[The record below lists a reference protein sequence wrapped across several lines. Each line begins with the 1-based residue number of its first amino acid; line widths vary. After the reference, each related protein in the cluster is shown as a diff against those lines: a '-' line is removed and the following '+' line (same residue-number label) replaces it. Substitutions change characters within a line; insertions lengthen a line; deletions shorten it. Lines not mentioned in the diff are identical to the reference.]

1 MLDTNTRINDHIIA
15 WLPRGQTVAAQVP
28 YTKRKQEWIVAS
40 VVSWNEDEL
49 TYVVKDEFPENKKMK
64 SWTIPHHKVIRFPR
78 DLRDPLMPGD
88 RVLSLWY
95 IPDTEEWSSMFYEA
109 TIVNTDEMDKTSTIW
124 LRFNGDDEVYEIDSM
139 KIVKK
144 PKRRAKVPKRP
155 FTSAIN
161 GSNSSPLHSPPT
173 DVYDDG
179 LRSHHPRL
187 NVSPP
192 DPLQQSQ
199 PPHKKQRVM
208 KTEMEDQHHPPS
220 RNGTET
226 SPFSPP
232 STSSS
237 STSSISVAAATSSS
251 SPYAKSSGANSSNG
265 NRVVSPERE
274 HQPPQHHHAPVS
286 AAVFNNRY
294 QFCGVLGKKM
304 KRMGAILN
312 ERSKVSNT

>member
-40 VVSWNEDEL
+40 VVSWNEDEM

-109 TIVNTDEMDKTSTIW
+109 TIVNTDDMEKTSTIW

-139 KIVKK
+139 KIVK
-144 PKRRAKVPKRP
+144 PKRRSKVPKRP

-161 GSNSSPLHSPPT
+161 GSSSPLHSPPT
-173 DVYDDG
+173 DVYDE
-179 LRSHHPRL
+179 PRPHQRF
-187 NVSPP
+187 NASPP
-192 DPLQQSQ
+192 EQ
-199 PPHKKQRVM
+199 PPHKKPRMM
-208 KTEMEDQHHPPS
+208 KMEEDQHHPPS
-220 RNGTET
+220 RNGMET
-226 SPFSPP
+226 SPFSPTSSASTT
-232 STSSS
+232 STSS
-237 STSSISVAAATSSS
+237 TS
-251 SPYAKSSGANSSNG
+251 SPYAKSLGANGTTTVGGSTFHLNGTSSN
-265 NRVVSPERE
+265 RSISPDRE
-274 HQPPQHHHAPVS
+274 HQPPHHHTPVS